1 MKKNICVWT
10 ILVRIF
16 GPSSR
21 NNHPKLLFFFRF
33 GRCIFCL
40 QPRPTSFKKNT
51 TNHLIK
57 LTFQN
62 GAFFP
67 GEFRR
72 WSLTTPLQRRVSP
85 PNASIGPFRWM
96 PNYTPVEHAKFSIWN
111 KSDMFLGVFRTWEVQ
126 YITRPYKTFSYLFC
140 FDFARLQ
147 IMYMTALLF
156 LSGLRMH
163 PRHLQ
168 NPLAKCQAPRCH
180 KTSLVDLEFHL
191 QGRKELYI
199 YIYYMN
205 YMCI

>member
-1 MKKNICVWT
+1 MENHTTLEIHNDKWLAFFHCHVSKKAYRSATHCSVKIAYYFLGRVGLGVVPLGSHEKNICVWT

-40 QPRPTSFKKNT
+40 QPRPTSFKKNI

-67 GEFRR
+67 GKFRR

-85 PNASIGPFRWM
+85 PNALVGSIWWM

-111 KSDMFLGVFRTWEVQ
+111 TSDMFLDVFLDVGGSV
-126 YITRPYKTFSYLFC
+126 Y
-140 FDFARLQ
+140 
-147 IMYMTALLF
+147 
-156 LSGLRMH
+156 H
-163 PRHLQ
+163 
-168 NPLAKCQAPRCH
+168 
-180 KTSLVDLEFHL
+180 
-191 QGRKELYI
+191 
-199 YIYYMN
+199 
-205 YMCI
+205 